1 MPSKTVDELMVKFAE
16 LKTRVDG
23 LYTYQKWQMTILAGI
38 LIAVIAKRF

>member
-1 MPSKTVDELMVKFAE
+1 MSNKAVSELMLELEK